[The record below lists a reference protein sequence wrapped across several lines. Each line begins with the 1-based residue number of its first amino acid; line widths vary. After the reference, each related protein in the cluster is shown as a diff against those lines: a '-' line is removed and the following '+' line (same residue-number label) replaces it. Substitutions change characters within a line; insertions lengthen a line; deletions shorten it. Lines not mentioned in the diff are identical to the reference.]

1 MSQKIAKIMI
11 RIFEFPRIY
20 IEGSKEMNFRNFKE
34 RIIYARLVWRFMIS
48 Q

>member
-1 MSQKIAKIMI
+1 MSQKIAKTVI
-11 RIFEFPRIY
+11 RFFEFPKIY
-20 IEGSKEMNFRNFKE
+20 FEGSKEMNFKNFKE